1 MEEKKYRNHA
11 AVRPDSKVERRTLS
25 VLVDN
30 RPSVLSQIARL
41 FSRNGF
47 NIESFS
53 AGTTTDETVTRIT
66 IEVTAD
72 DNHTNLLVAQL
83 NKMVP
88 VHSVKLL
95 TGDHTIRRELVLFKV
110 RAEGSA
116 ERSELIQIANIFRG
130 AVIDVSRETLTISV
144 IGDEK
149 KTDAVKEILD
159 GFGIIELA
167 RTGIIAL
174 ERGKYTIDEETKEKG
189 EFNYGKNVL

>member
-1 MEEKKYRNHA
+1 MDK
-11 AVRPDSKVERRTLS
+11 RRTLS

-30 RPSVLSQIARL
+30 RPGVLSLVARF

-53 AGTTTDETVTRIT
+53 AGTTVDHGVTRLT

-72 DNHTNLLVAQL
+72 ESHTDLMVAQL

-95 TGDHTIRRELVLFKV
+95 DNDHTIRRELVLFKV
-110 RAEGSA
+110 RATTSDVRNEI
-116 ERSELIQIANIFRG
+116 IQIANIFRG
-130 AVIDVSRETLTISV
+130 SVIDVSRETLTLSI

-149 KTDAVKEILD
+149 KTEAVREILE

-167 RTGIIAL
+167 RTGMIAL

-189 EFNYGKNVL
+189 EFNYGKTLL

>member
-1 MEEKKYRNHA
+1 MADKNTNTQEC
-11 AVRPDSKVERRTLS
+11 RRTLS

-30 RPSVLSQIARL
+30 RPGVLSQISRL
-41 FSRNGF
+41 FTRNGY

-53 AGTTTDETVTRIT
+53 SGTTVDEDITRIT
-66 IEVTAD
+66 IEVIAD
-72 DNHTNLLVAQL
+72 DSHTDLMVAQL
-83 NKMVP
+83 SKMVP

-95 TGDHTIRRELVLFKV
+95 SNEYTIRRELVLFKV
-110 RAEGSA
+110 KAA
-116 ERSELIQIANIFRG
+116 TSEVRNEIIQIANIFRG
-130 AVIDVSRETLTISV
+130 SVIDVSRETLTLSI

-149 KTDAVKEILD
+149 KISGVWDILD

-167 RTGIIAL
+167 RTGMVAM